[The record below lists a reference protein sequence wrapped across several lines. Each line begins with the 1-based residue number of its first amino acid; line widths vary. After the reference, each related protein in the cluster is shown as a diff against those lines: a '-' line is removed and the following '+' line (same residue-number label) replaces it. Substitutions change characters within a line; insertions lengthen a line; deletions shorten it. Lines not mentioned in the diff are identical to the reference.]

1 MKSKSCDADRGV
13 SKVHEK
19 DAPRGI
25 RAVAGTLSGA
35 GLGFA
40 VAGPAGLAFGGI
52 AGLIIGASSDI
63 MARSEE

>member
-1 MKSKSCDADRGV
+1 MTTKGCDADRGV
-13 SKVHEK
+13 SEVHGN

-25 RAVAGTLSGA
+25 RAVAVTLSGA

-40 VAGPAGLAFGGI
+40 VGGPMGLAFGGI

-63 MARSEE
+63 MARSDE